1 MRKTPRH
8 ATAIPDG
15 AVTAHPWFSGRPWL
29 DDEWHRVHIAAG
41 TERVSRRGECLGP
54 LRGAARKL
62 DPIVALASR
71 LPREDIAVWRQ
82 EGRPQHW
89 ILTRLTSL
97 LSANRFRVE
106 KALRLLDEEAA

>member
-29 DDEWHRVHIAAG
+29 DNDWHRVHIAAG
-41 TERVSRRGECLGP
+41 TERVSRRVECLGP

-62 DPIVALASR
+62 AIAANEPPFEYAGTRAIVLASD
-71 LPREDIAVWRQ
+71 PMME
-82 EGRPQHW
+82 
-89 ILTRLTSL
+89 
-97 LSANRFRVE
+97 RFHLAR
-106 KALRLLDEEAA
+106 